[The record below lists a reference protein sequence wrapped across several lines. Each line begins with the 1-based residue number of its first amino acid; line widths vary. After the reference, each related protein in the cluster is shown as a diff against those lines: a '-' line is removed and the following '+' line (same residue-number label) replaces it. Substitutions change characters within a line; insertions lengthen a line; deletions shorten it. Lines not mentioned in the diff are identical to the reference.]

1 MYFVTNWVPLIMDFF
16 LYRNTFYSIVFDVIS
31 VDNSLHEKIGN
42 SSPITLQL
50 LASGTQCFLLKFV
63 FTVCLARLL
72 LLERARGSRTKE
84 KTGRRRRGKTGKR
97 KEASRGGRKVG
108 TRTKGSRR
116 KRTSRT
122 VGK

>member
-1 MYFVTNWVPLIMDFF
+1 MYFIAHWVPLVMDF

-31 VDNSLHEKIGN
+31 VDNSLQDKTGN

-63 FTVCLARLL
+63 FTVCLAWLL
-72 LLERARGSRTKE
+72 LLERARGSRTKK
-84 KTGRRRRGKTGKR
+84 KTGRRRGKTGKR
-97 KEASRGGRKVG
+97 QEASRGGRKVRK
-108 TRTKGSRR
+108 RTKGSRR
-116 KRTSRT
+116 KRTTGT